1 MNDKKL
7 VRYEFIGTEMEI
19 IDSKNKSLVG
29 VKGKISDETRNMF
42 ILDNGKRI
50 IKSQS
55 TFKMKINKKNVEIDG
70 NDLVGRPEDRIK
82 KLLK

>member
-7 VRYEFIGTEMEI
+7 VKYEFIGTEIEI
-19 IDSKNKSLVG
+19 IDSKNRSLIG
-29 VKGKISDETRNMF
+29 MKGKISDETRNMF
-42 ILDNGKRI
+42 ILDDDKKI
-50 IKSQS
+50 IKSQCR
-55 TFKMKINKKNVEIDG
+55 FRMKINKKNVDIDG

>member
-7 VRYEFIGTEMEI
+7 VKYEFIGTETEI
-19 IDSKNKSLVG
+19 IDSKNKSLIG
-29 VKGKISDETRNMF
+29 MKGKISDETKNMF
-42 ILDNGKRI
+42 IMDNGKKI
-50 IKSQS
+50 IKSQCI
-55 TFKMKINKKNVEIDG
+55 FKMKINKKNVKIEG